1 MSLIVTFLG
10 KGGTGRTIL
19 AIAAAMAQAQQGK
32 TVLLLSQDSSPA
44 LGLAL
49 GCEVGVDP
57 VTIGPNLRVQSLKT
71 THLLEQ
77 SWTQLKEM
85 EQQYLRSPFFSSVY
99 GQELGV
105 LPGMDSALA
114 LNYLRELSQDNR
126 DELIIYD
133 GNSSPETLRMLAMPD
148 ILGWYARRFRQVFSN
163 SDLGKTL
170 LPFVQPVATAVLSVN
185 WSEDVLQ
192 QPTQKATGM
201 LEQGRDAVADPQQV
215 AAYLV
220 TTGDPLAQATAQYL
234 WGSAQQVGLTV
245 GGVLWNQGIGGG
257 ADAVP
262 LAETFAPLPIVPL
275 PQVDRSGASFNWD
288 PLVAAMPDFRSASQA
303 PRSLQVNEA
312 TGQVK
317 LFLPS
322 FNKKQVKL
330 TQYGPEITI
339 EAGDQRRNIFLP
351 PSLEGKGVTGA
362 KFADSY
368 LTISFA

>member
-10 KGGTGRTIL
+10 KGGTGRTTL
-19 AIAAAMAQAQQGK
+19 AIAAAKAHAQRGQK
-32 TVLLLSQDSSPA
+32 VLLLSQDASPA

-49 GCEVGVDP
+49 NRDLGVDP
-57 VTIGPNLRVQSLKT
+57 VEIEPNLRVQSLKT

-77 SWTQLKEM
+77 SWEQLKEM
-85 EQQYLRSPFFSSVY
+85 ERQYLRSPFFGSVY

-114 LNYLRELSQDNR
+114 LNYLRELSQENR
-126 DELIIYD
+126 DEVILYD
-133 GNSSPETLRMLAMPD
+133 GHSSPETLRMLAMPD

-185 WSEDVLQ
+185 WSDDVLQ
-192 QPTQKATGM
+192 GPTQKATG
-201 LEQGRDAVADPQQV
+201 LLDQGREAVADPHQV
-215 AAYLV
+215 VSYLV
-220 TTGDPLAQATAQYL
+220 TASDALAQATAQYL

-245 GGVLWNQGIGGG
+245 GGVLWNRGIGRGEDPG
-257 ADAVP
+257 LAVE
-262 LAETFAPLPIVPL
+262 AFAPLTVVEVPAA
-275 PQVDRSGASFNWD
+275 DRSGTTLQWE
-288 PLVAAMPDFRSASQA
+288 PLTAALPDFRQVPQA
-303 PRSLQVNEA
+303 PRALQVDEA
-312 TGQVK
+312 AGHIK

-322 FNKKQVKL
+322 FDKKQVKL